1 MNESI
6 INLQEAQELA
16 NEKNGAWYKFKK
28 AIGLQPVT
36 KGYYSRKEVEQ
47 GVSQY
52 KPVVMPK
59 FEKYDKANED
69 VHCKSCYRTGLRLF
83 QYNFCADCLNGI
95 SEAVNETTI

>member
-36 KGYYSRKEVEQ
+36 KGYYSREEVEQ
-47 GVSQY
+47 GATQY
-52 KPVVMPK
+52 KPIVMPK
-59 FEKYDKANED
+59 FEKYDKANEN
-69 VHCKSCYRTGLRLF
+69 VHCKSCYRTGMRLF
-83 QYNFCADCLNGI
+83 QYEFCADCLNGTA
-95 SEAVNETTI
+95 EAVNGK